1 MLELLFNR
9 KEESVSRSFRLGTS
23 STSSLIE
30 ASMSKT
36 INGVTDG
43 SDLGIV
49 SKNNNASKI

>member
-1 MLELLFNR
+1 M
-9 KEESVSRSFRLGTS
+9 SGSFRLGTS

-30 ASMSKT
+30 TSVSKT
-36 INGVTDG
+36 ITGVTDG